1 MIQIQ
6 KTLISEKKKRI
17 NKKKE
22 RSYLKQTGK
31 EYITKTGKLVE
42 AKSMKENP
50 CKPET
55 CPNKCHDILEERRKG
70 IFDHYW
76 SLSVERQRD
85 WIVSHTKR
93 EKVKRKRTKDNIES
107 RRKFTHSYF
116 INEGEGQRPVCL
128 GFFIKTLDIR
138 QRFLHLVISTA
149 EEGSS
154 NPDKRGEYQEEKEK
168 HLTDKVETY
177 TRFQTHQ
184 YLRKNDNGVLCTT
197 FDLQKVLHTPYG
209 ESMLLYYSRKIATY
223 NLTFY
228 ESVTRNGFCFLWN
241 EVAGKRGANEVC
253 TILAKYIQM
262 VDERESIKH
271 LLLYCDSCPGQNRNK
286 TVLTCIHKCLHKC
299 KNIATIQINYLLPGH
314 TFMPVDSM
322 HSVIEKSV
330 TNTIIWAPSQWLTVC
345 ALARK
350 APRPY
355 EVEVLSH
362 EDFMGWNGTSEKYFK
377 GNLSGKISKI
387 QTVTLKKNH
396 TAHIEVKYSIN
407 VETETEN
414 IDVIGKTELMPK
426 KIYKSR
432 LLISKKKF
440 NDLEKLS
447 INKTIPAI
455 YILGYKSLP
464 HAASVQDILAD
475 TDIEDIED

>member
-1 MIQIQ
+1 
-6 KTLISEKKKRI
+6 
-17 NKKKE
+17 
-22 RSYLKQTGK
+22 
-31 EYITKTGKLVE
+31 
-42 AKSMKENP
+42 MKENP

-154 NPDKRGEYQEEKEK
+154 NPDKRGRAVPANKTPPNLMQSVRDYIQELPAVPSHYCRKYSKKCYLPQEFKNLSNLYKIYKQKNMNEGKSYVGEKVFRNTFLTEFNISFHIPRKDKCIKCIKYENSPGEYQEEKEK

-241 EVAGKRGANEVC
+241 EVEGKRGANEVC

-322 HSVIEKSV
+322 H
-330 TNTIIWAPSQWLTVC
+330 
-345 ALARK
+345 
-350 APRPY
+350 
-355 EVEVLSH
+355 
-362 EDFMGWNGTSEKYFK
+362 
-377 GNLSGKISKI
+377 
-387 QTVTLKKNH
+387 
-396 TAHIEVKYSIN
+396 
-407 VETETEN
+407 
-414 IDVIGKTELMPK
+414 
-426 KIYKSR
+426 
-432 LLISKKKF
+432 
-440 NDLEKLS
+440 
-447 INKTIPAI
+447 
-455 YILGYKSLP
+455 
-464 HAASVQDILAD
+464 
-475 TDIEDIED
+475 